1 MSLVNERFSLISF
14 SLILILGSI
23 GNALVIY
30 VYGIAGSERRRRFM
44 KFERLML
51 MLGVV
56 DFIASITNPLYYIYM
71 IVRKNDFNMGEAM
84 CKIVPALGPLFTSIS
99 LGIILIMAID
109 RDRAVATPFK
119 TQFDLKSIYKAVALT
134 ILLCVLATVPY
145 VYKLKIQNYYNKRI
159 CAPESDKEWNIYVVC
174 LFLTSDLIFLTIFGV
189 TTFRIF
195 RKLKTKDTIDCPKMK
210 QYRAKETNRILKII
224 TSMGVLFICCVFP
237 RDLLLTSFSFS
248 YLVQRPVDYAIAT
261 DANLVLKVL
270 HTFNS
275 CVNVILYS
283 LLNKKFRRSVL
294 KLFMKSRMFS
304 SLYLKKYPALGRD
317 TDSYDSSLTNG
328 TITRSPS
335 TTPMTSPRGSP
346 RNSLIH
352 NSNIDK
358 KCSQTLLKHV
368 LTKPLYMESRN

>member
-1 MSLVNERFSLISF
+1 MSLANERFSLISF

-30 VYGIAGSERRRRFM
+30 VYGIAGNERRRRFM

-56 DFIASITNPLYYIYM
+56 DFVASITNPLYYIYM
-71 IVRKNDFNMGEAM
+71 IVRKNDFNMGETM
-84 CKIVPALGPLFTSIS
+84 CKIIPTLGPLFTMIS

-119 TQFDLKSIYKAVALT
+119 PQFNLKSIYKAVALT
-134 ILLCVLATVPY
+134 VLLCVLTITPY
-145 VYKLKIQNYYNKRI
+145 VYKLKIQNYFNRRI
-159 CAPESDKEWNIYVVC
+159 CAPVSDTEYNIFAIC
-174 LFLTSDLIFLTIFGV
+174 LFLSSDLIFLTIFVV

-195 RKLKTKDTIDCPKMK
+195 RKLKTKDTIECPKMK
-210 QYRAKETNRILKII
+210 QHRAKETNRILKII

-248 YLVQRPVDYAIAT
+248 TLIPPPVDYAIAA

-283 LLNKKFRRSVL
+283 LLNKKFRKSVL
-294 KLFMKSRMFS
+294 KLFMKSKTFS
-304 SLYLKKYPALGRD
+304 SLYLKKYPTLGRD
-317 TDSYDSSLTNG
+317 TDSYDSSQTHG
-328 TITRSPS
+328 TLTRSPS
-335 TTPMTSPRGSP
+335 VTPRTSPRGSP
-346 RNSLIH
+346 RTSLIANM
-352 NSNIDK
+352 NSDK

-368 LTKPLYMESRN
+368 LTKPLYMESKN